1 MDPNKVDDFLDI
13 DSDDKTGKD
22 VVVVE
27 DKAQEIAEII
37 EENPDALTEE
47 DFGYI
52 RDNLK
57 DIIDTGK
64 VALEELV
71 EVARQSQHPRAY
83 EVLST
88 LMKTLTDTNRELL
101 DTHKKKKDI
110 VKEQPEKGPNKV
122 NNNLFVGTPA
132 ELQAIMS
139 GKVLNGD

>member
-1 MDPNKVDDFLDI
+1 MDPDKVDDFLDI
-13 DSDDKTGKD
+13 DTDDKTGKD

-27 DKAQEIAEII
+27 ETKDIAKIIADADEI
-37 EENPDALTEE
+37 TEE
-47 DFGYI
+47 DFEYI

-57 DIIDTGK
+57 EIIDTGK

-101 DTHKKKKDI
+101 DSHKKKKDI
-110 VKEQPEKGPNKV
+110 VKEKPKNGPGTI
-122 NNNLFVGTPA
+122 NNHLFVGTPA
-132 ELQAIMS
+132 ELQAIMR
-139 GKVLNGD
+139 GKVLDGD